1 MILSGLKE
9 AVVHRQIHIH
19 DQDVGH
25 RRGSLTPMEGLGH
38 CVGVGRLAVV
48 EQEPQ
53 RLVHAAFSLLSGQEE
68 DRQVVL
74 DHAAGPP
81 GLQQVVGHPEPA
93 GGEHRI
99 AVAGVTDE

>member
-38 CVGVGRLAVV
+38 GVGVGRPTLI

-53 RLVHAAFSLLSGQEE
+53 RLVHATFSLPRGQE
-68 DRQVVL
+68 
-74 DHAAGPP
+74 
-81 GLQQVVGHPEPA
+81 
-93 GGEHRI
+93 
-99 AVAGVTDE
+99 